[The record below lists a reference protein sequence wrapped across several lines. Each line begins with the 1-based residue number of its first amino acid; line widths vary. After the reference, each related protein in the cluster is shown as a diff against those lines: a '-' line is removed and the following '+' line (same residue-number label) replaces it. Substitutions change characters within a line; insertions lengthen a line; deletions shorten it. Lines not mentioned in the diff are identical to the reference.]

1 MKNKILFLL
10 VMVLVL
16 TGLSSC
22 KKEKKTISP
31 KDKYGFQYK
40 VDFSEKVIVPDTSS
54 TMVRRP
60 QKMNKKLTSLEVVK
74 AMGKGI
80 NLGNT
85 MEAYRGWNRSTTKP
99 ADSYE
104 TMWGQPKTTPEIFKA
119 YKASGFDTV
128 RIPVAWTNMMNYEG
142 DDYVI
147 SFEYLNRVETVVNY
161 ALDADLYVIINDHW
175 DGQWWGMFGDEDD
188 EIRQKAVTLY
198 KSLWTQVAVRFK
210 NYSEKLIFEGANE
223 ELGSRLNDDHVFS
236 NGKKGNLPQEL
247 CYKAVNKINQCFVD
261 VVRDTGAN
269 NKNRFLLIPGFDTDI
284 RQTLDPQFKMPSDK
298 VEGKLL
304 ISVHYYTPSTFC
316 ILSEDADWGKCREV
330 WGSKDEIK
338 QMERVLSQ
346 MKSFV
351 DKGYGVVIGEYG
363 VSKKADGTKKEGT
376 GEWMRNVVRISLEN
390 NYCPLL
396 WDCNTFFKKTEPFG
410 FEDEELAA
418 IYRK

>member
-1 MKNKILFLL
+1 MKNKVFVVVCIMIASLCLC
-10 VMVLVL
+10 
-16 TGLSSC
+16 SC
-22 KKEKKTISP
+22 KEKKTSSP
-31 KDKYGFQYK
+31 KKKYSFQYQI
-40 VDFSEKVIVPDTSS
+40 DFSEKVIVPDTSS
-54 TMVRRP
+54 TVVRRA
-60 QKMNKKLTSLEVVK
+60 QKMNKKLTSVEVVK
-74 AMGKGI
+74 EMGKGI

-104 TMWGQPKTTPEIFKA
+104 TLWGQPKTTAEIFKA
-119 YKASGFDTV
+119 YKEAGFDSV
-128 RIPVAWTNMMNYEG
+128 RIPVAWTNMMNYED

-161 ALDADLYVIINDHW
+161 ALAADLYVIINDHW
-175 DGQWWGMFGDEDD
+175 DGQWWGMFGDDD
-188 EIRQKAVTLY
+188 LEIRQKAVALY

-236 NGKKGNLPQEL
+236 NGKKGNLSSEH
-247 CYKAVNKINQCFVD
+247 CYQAVKEINQCFVD
-261 VVRDTGAN
+261 VVRATGGN

-284 RQTLDPQFKMPSDK
+284 RQTTDLQYKMPVDK
-298 VEGKLL
+298 AENKLL

-316 ILSEDADWGKCREV
+316 ILSDDADWGKCRET
-330 WGSKDEIK
+330 WGSKEEIK
-338 QMERVLSQ
+338 QMERNLNQ

-363 VSKKADGTKKEGT
+363 VSKMADGTIKEGT
-376 GEWMRNVVRISLEN
+376 AVWMSNVVRICMEN
-390 NYCPLL
+390 NYCPML

-410 FEDEELAA
+410 FYDEELAA